1 MSVHAN
7 SYLSQL
13 SIQSCHLY
21 FSGNKTDV
29 CCFSLRQQTFFS
41 RGFAHWV
48 GKDKKSLND
57 NRCHDQHCHDT
68 DALPLNA
75 FFFCWV
81 RYVTEEVWQ
90 KLSWKWQPYLFWF
103 GLIPMKWKQ
112 AMRILKMQPFASI
125 VLLQK
130 YCSSHSFACIKF
142 LVCYKHVHPSCCC
155 AIILWFISTLYTLT
169 SVGIFSI
176 QFSLDFLR
184 F

>member
-1 MSVHAN
+1 MSAHAN

-13 SIQSCHLY
+13 SIQSCHYYY
-21 FSGNKTDV
+21 FFQGV
-29 CCFSLRQQTFFS
+29 CPLNWS
-41 RGFAHWV
+41 
-48 GKDKKSLND
+48 KDKKCLND
-57 NRCHDQHCHDT
+57 NRCHDLHCHDT
-68 DALPLNA
+68 DALPLTA
-75 FFFCWV
+75 IFSCWV
-81 RYVTEEVWQ
+81 RYVTEKVWQ

-103 GLIPMKWKQ
+103 GLIPMKRKQ

-142 LVCYKHVHPSCCC
+142 LVCYKHVYPFCHC

-184 F
+184 Y